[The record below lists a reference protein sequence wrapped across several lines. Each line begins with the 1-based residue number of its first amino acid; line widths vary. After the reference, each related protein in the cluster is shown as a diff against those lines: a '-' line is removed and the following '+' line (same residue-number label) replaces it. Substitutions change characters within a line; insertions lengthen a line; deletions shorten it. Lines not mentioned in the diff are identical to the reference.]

1 MLRRYVYGVFP
12 KNYKIIA
19 EERFYERLYDNDILN
34 ELWQRRGIEIY
45 PDNEHYIIDVYM
57 VIDDIEYFYSECV
70 ENITRRTINEIVD
83 YFVDRLLENEDYYLA
98 LHTGV
103 PIQIN

>member
-1 MLRRYVYGVFP
+1 MDIDNTNASLHP
-12 KNYKIIA
+12 SKS
-19 EERFYERLYDNDILN
+19 FYERLYDNDILN

>member
-1 MLRRYVYGVFP
+1 MLRRYVYGNFP
-12 KNYKIIA
+12 KHYRLIA
-19 EERFYERLYDNDILN
+19 AERFYYRLHDNDILT
-34 ELWQRRGIEIY
+34 ELGERRGIEIY
-45 PDNEHYIIDVYM
+45 PDNGQYIIDVYM
-57 VIDDIEYFYSECV
+57 VIDDIEYFYSERV
-70 ENITRRTINEIVD
+70 EKITRRTINEIVD